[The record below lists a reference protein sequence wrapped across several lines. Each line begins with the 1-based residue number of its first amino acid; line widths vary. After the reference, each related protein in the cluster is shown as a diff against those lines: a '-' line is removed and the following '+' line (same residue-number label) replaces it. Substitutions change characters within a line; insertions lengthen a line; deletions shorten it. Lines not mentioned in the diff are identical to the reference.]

1 MLKKL
6 QFTNKET
13 WDDNV
18 IKMMMDQV
26 AVWNYS
32 LDRVLFG
39 HVLQERRL
47 AMVVVVEVDAKRVV
61 VEVCHM
67 AINLTRTH
75 TNGQTGK
82 ARRGVHKAR

>member
-39 HVLQERRL
+39 RVLQERRL
-47 AMVVVVEVDAKRVV
+47 VMAVVEVDGKSVV
-61 VEVCHM
+61 LEVCHM

-82 ARRGVHKAR
+82 ARRGVCKAR